1 MAALQKLQVVVA
13 LGWLGVAMPAATPA
27 LGEDGPA
34 PGDHGARILPGPEP
48 DGDAT
53 VAAPSHVS
61 SGAVS
66 GAASRPER
74 LDQLF
79 AELAEPGRKDWERI
93 ETEIGRI
100 WSQSGSPAMDLLLA
114 RGNKAMA
121 GEDYPAAVEHLSA
134 LIDHAPD
141 FAEAWNARATAYFL
155 EGDFALAMADVE
167 HVLVLNPRHFGA
179 LTGLASMLEAMDEPE
194 QALAALRLAEKLNP
208 NRPGIKDAIDRLEKA
223 TGEVEL

>member
-13 LGWLGVAMPAATPA
+13 LGWLGLAMPAAAQPLDGEGPGIGPDAPVLPTPDA
-27 LGEDGPA
+27 NAAAAAEPLD
-34 PGDHGARILPGPEP
+34 PG
-48 DGDAT
+48 
-53 VAAPSHVS
+53 
-61 SGAVS
+61 
-66 GAASRPER
+66 R
-74 LDQLF
+74 LDTLF

-93 ETEIGRI
+93 ETEIGKI
-100 WSQSGSPAMDLLLA
+100 WSRSGSPAMDLLLA

-121 GEDYPAAVEHLSA
+121 EEDYPTAVEHLSA
-134 LIDHAPD
+134 LIDHAPG

-155 EGDFALAMADVE
+155 EGDFALALADVE

-179 LTGLASMLEAMDEPE
+179 LTGLAAMLEAMDEPQ

-208 NRPGIKDAIDRLEKA
+208 NRPSIKDAITRLEKE